1 MAADKNIKVNDDQL
15 TRFDKLMISE
25 GITEARHVLFE
36 KMLKSFEKPV
46 KQEVA
51 TMSGNNKLLD
61 DIEKLKKELAEAQN
75 AIADLVIKNSKLKA
89 DIKERVDFEIKN
101 TKYFPT
107 KHSEMINDCRNG
119 IKRLVDEIN

>member
-46 KQEVA
+46 EPEVV
-51 TMSGNNKLLD
+51 TINVDKNRMELELL
-61 DIEKLKKELAEAQN
+61 KTELAEAQN